1 MGVFR
6 SAGKYGGKL
15 AATRVGRIAPGQT
28 ERFLTR
34 VLDRAIAGA
43 GPFDSAREV
52 AAEVLEDEGGDVDRA
67 VKHLIDSQARLA
79 GAQGFLTNIG
89 GLVTAAVTIPANV
102 AGLIMVQLRLHAAI
116 AHLYGLDLDDEGVR
130 SALLVTL
137 LGSKQTDKLVRAG
150 DLPGNARWL
159 AKGGATGQTGQTG
172 QTGHAGRKAGDGP
185 PVADRVTAEVAAT
198 LVAMLGGKQLAGTV
212 GKRIP
217 LLGGVIGG
225 VTDARATRRTGQ
237 DAARDL
243 PRG

>member
-1 MGVFR
+1 MGVLS
-6 SAGKYGGKL
+6 SASKLGGRF

-43 GPFDSAREV
+43 GPFDSARDV
-52 AAEVLEDEGGDVDRA
+52 AAEVLEDERGDVDRA
-67 VKHLIDSQARLA
+67 VKHLIDSQTRLA

-137 LGSKQTDKLVRAG
+137 LGSKQTDKLVRSG

-159 AKGGATGQTGQTG
+159 AEGGARAQ
-172 QTGHAGRKAGDGP
+172 KAGDGSA
-185 PVADRVTAEVAAT
+185 VTQRVTAEVAAN
-198 LVAMLGGKQLAGTV
+198 LVGMLGGKQLAGTL
-212 GKRIP
+212 GKRVP

-237 DAARDL
+237 DAARVL
-243 PRG
+243 PRHDRG

>member
-1 MGVFR
+1 VGVFR
-6 SAGKYGGKL
+6 SAGKYGGRF

-34 VLDRAIAGA
+34 VLDRAINGA
-43 GPFDSAREV
+43 GPFDSARDV

-67 VKHLIDSQARLA
+67 VKHLIDSQTRLA

-137 LGSKQTDKLVRAG
+137 LGSKQTDKLVRNG
-150 DLPGNARWL
+150 DLPGNVRWL
-159 AKGGATGQTGQTG
+159 AEGGANAQQG
-172 QTGHAGRKAGDGP
+172 ARKAGDGP
-185 PVADRVTAEVAAT
+185 SVAERVTAEVAST

-225 VTDARATRRTGQ
+225 VTDARSTRRTGQ

-243 PRG
+243 PRHDLG

>member
-1 MGVFR
+1 MLTPVGVFR
-6 SAGKYGGKL
+6 SAGKYGGKM

-34 VLDRAIAGA
+34 VLDRAIVGA
-43 GPFDSAREV
+43 GPFDSARDV

-137 LGSKQTDKLVRAG
+137 LGTKQTDKLVRDG

-159 AKGGATGQTGQTG
+159 ANGGAAGQ
-172 QTGHAGRKAGDGP
+172 KADGGSS
-185 PVADRVTAEVAAT
+185 VAERVTAEVAAT